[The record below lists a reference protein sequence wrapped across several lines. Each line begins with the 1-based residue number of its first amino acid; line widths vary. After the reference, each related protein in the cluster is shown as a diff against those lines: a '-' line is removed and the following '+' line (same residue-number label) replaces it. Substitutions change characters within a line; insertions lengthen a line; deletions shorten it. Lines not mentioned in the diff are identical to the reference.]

1 MPGHSRSGPPPKNPG
16 KRARPN
22 KDGGPGPRFIDFRD
36 TKPDVEL
43 PDIYDWH
50 DMTRL
55 WWRHWVESPLT
66 DECSSADWDYL
77 LETAFIHTAFWQ
89 TGRVQYAAELRQ
101 RVGLFGATPADR
113 ARLRIFL
120 ADADERDDKAKAR
133 AKKKAD
139 EDIAKTY
146 GDLRAV
152 G

>member
-1 MPGHSRSGPPPKNPG
+1 MPRRGGPPPKNPG
-16 KRARPN
+16 KRASKA
-22 KDGGPGPRFIDFRD
+22 KDGTPVRFINFVDA
-36 TKPDVEL
+36 KPDLDL

-50 DMTRL
+50 DMTRA
-55 WWRHWVESPLT
+55 WWRHLVESPLT
-66 DECSSADWDYL
+66 DECSTMDWDYL

-101 RVGLFGATPADR
+101 RMAMFGATPADR

-120 ADADERDDKAKAR
+120 ADADERDDKAKTR

-139 EDIAKTY
+139 EDIAKRY

-152 G
+152 